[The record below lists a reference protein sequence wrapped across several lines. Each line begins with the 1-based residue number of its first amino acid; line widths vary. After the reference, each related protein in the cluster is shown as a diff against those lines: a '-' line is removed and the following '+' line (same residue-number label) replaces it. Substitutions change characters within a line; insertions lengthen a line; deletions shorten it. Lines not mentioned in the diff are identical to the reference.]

1 MTVTV
6 RVTGM
11 EGAAGLPSFFR
22 SLFFCPDLLRGAEN
36 KAPPKGVS
44 ICRSPTKPTPKPP
57 TIRFSTTA
65 DPQFRVMITPIW
77 QAKTDKPLP
86 EGAAVRELVQ
96 KSADQVQSQA
106 SNKIEIKELKGGPG
120 AGYYFLAIDPA
131 PKPGEW
137 KFMTEGVLRLDDLR
151 VTFTILTNDG
161 QDAVV
166 SAALEWLKG
175 ATCIHPPKK

>member
-1 MTVTV
+1 MKMKLFGILLLFVQVAQIRGSDDTTRRYDLPEHGSILMKVPSEWKSEI
-6 RVTGM
+6 GQPP
-11 EGAAGLPSFFR
+11 GAL
-22 SLFFCPDLLRGAEN
+22 
-36 KAPPKGVS
+36 
-44 ICRSPTKPTPKPP
+44 PP
-57 TIRFSTTA
+57 TIRFSAAA

-77 QAKTDKPLP
+77 QAKADKPLP
-86 EGAAVRELVQ
+86 DGAAVRELVQ

-137 KFMTEGVLRLDDLR
+137 KYMTQGVLRVGDLM

-161 QDAVV
+161 QEAVIK
-166 SAALEWLKG
+166 SALEMLKG
-175 ATCIHPPKK
+175 ATRLRQN